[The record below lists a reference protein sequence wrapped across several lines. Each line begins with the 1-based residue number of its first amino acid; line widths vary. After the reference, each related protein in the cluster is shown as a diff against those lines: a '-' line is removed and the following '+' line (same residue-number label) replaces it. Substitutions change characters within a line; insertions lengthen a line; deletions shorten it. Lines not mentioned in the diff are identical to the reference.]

1 MTTSPSN
8 INIIPDIW
16 NSQIWLDTTKTSS
29 KNDDIAMFYNAP
41 YDVTFWSFFGKI
53 FISTV
58 VWICVAALLFGTLS
72 AISGLVWDQEKQYEI
87 LWILLPIIG
96 FVVWFVCNL
105 ALALMY
111 NIFLSKRYYSFS
123 KMFWLIF
130 TASLIILPLF
140 IAIFALCKYWLKW
153 TTDLLYLVLKFQ
165 LIFMLFVSL
174 NLMDF
179 MAQPNYSA
187 SSLIWN
193 TLWFVLAIALALVV
207 SGSMITIT
215 ISAIVSYASMS
226 LWAWIWDA
234 IYYKFYEWW
243 NNPFYLPSLT
253 ELREERKKE
262 EIKKNKEEEDVN
274 VEIW

>member
-1 MTTSPSN
+1 MAASDFN
-8 INIIPDIW
+8 NIPDIW
-16 NSQIWLDTTKTSS
+16 NSQIWLDPGKVTK
-29 KNDDIAMFYNAP
+29 KNNDVAMFDNAP
-41 YDVTFWSFFGKI
+41 YDVTAWSFFWR
-53 FISTV
+53 FLISAV
-58 VWICVAALLFGTLS
+58 VWVCVAALLFGTLS
-72 AISGLVWDQEKQYEI
+72 ATSGLVWDWDKQYEI
-87 LWILLPIIG
+87 QWILLPIVWFI
-96 FVVWFVCNL
+96 VWFVCNL
-105 ALALMY
+105 VLALLY

-130 TASLIILPLF
+130 TASLLILPLF
-140 IAIFALCKYWLKW
+140 IAIFATCKFVLNW
-153 TTDLLYLVLKFQ
+153 TNDVLYLVLKFHI
-165 LIFMLFVSL
+165 IFMLYISL

-193 TLWFVLAIALALVV
+193 TIWFVLATFLALILP
-207 SGSMITIT
+207 MDIIYIT
-215 ISAIVSYASMS
+215 ISAVVSYASIA

-243 NNPFYLPSLT
+243 NNPFYLPSLS

-262 EIKKNKEEEDVN
+262 EIKKSKEEEDVN